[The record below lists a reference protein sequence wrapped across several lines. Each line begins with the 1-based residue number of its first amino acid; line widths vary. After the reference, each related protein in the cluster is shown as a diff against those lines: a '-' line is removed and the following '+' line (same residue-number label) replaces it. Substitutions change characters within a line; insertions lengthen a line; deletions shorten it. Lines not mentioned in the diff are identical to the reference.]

1 MYVCTTW
8 KGRALS
14 PEQAQRMMDTWGKT
28 EAKEAEDTSTERV
41 CWFINADGTG
51 GVSVSKVA
59 DADAAAAMLLEV
71 SLALGEFLEFET
83 NIVLD
88 LDQAMPAITAGMSYA

>member
-1 MYVCTTW
+1 MHDMEG
-8 KGRALS
+8 KGAVAGTGAADDGHL
-14 PEQAQRMMDTWGKT
+14 GKT
-28 EAKEAEDTSTERV
+28 EAKEAEDTATERV

-51 GVSVSKVA
+51 GVAVSKVA